1 MELVASIVGGFTAG
15 IWVWG
20 MFIYF
25 KLCDI
30 NNSIK
35 AKTRDQE

>member
-1 MELVASIVGGFTAG
+1 MELAVSIIGGLIAG
-15 IWVWG
+15 IWMWG
-20 MFIYF
+20 VFIHS

-35 AKTRDQE
+35 AKTQD